1 MCFFLRENII
11 IKKYFANIIKI
22 CYYELDEREMAMN
35 IKQENFKRIAEN
47 RVNKI
52 IDMISKLENL
62 NNASFYEY
70 SDEQIDNIFNAIQNE
85 LDRQKEKFK
94 RSKNTKKRFE
104 L

>member
-1 MCFFLRENII
+1 
-11 IKKYFANIIKI
+11 
-22 CYYELDEREMAMN
+22 MN

-70 SDEQIDNIFNAIQNE
+70 SDEQIDNIFNSIQNE

-94 RSKNTKKRFE
+94 RIKNTKKRFE